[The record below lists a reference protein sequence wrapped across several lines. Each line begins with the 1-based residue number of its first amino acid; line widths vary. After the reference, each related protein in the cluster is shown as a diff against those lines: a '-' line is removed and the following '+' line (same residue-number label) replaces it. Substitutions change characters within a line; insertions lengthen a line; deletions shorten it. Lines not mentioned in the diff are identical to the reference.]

1 MPDRKG
7 NQGDNRDEDKCAF
20 HRPYFHAECC
30 DPKGSSRK
38 RIPSTILSMADSY
51 DFRNIERAWQ
61 ARWERDGIYV
71 ARDDDPRPKY
81 YVLEMLPYPSGDLHV
96 GHAKN
101 YTLGDAIARTMRML
115 GYNVLHPM
123 GWDAFGLP
131 AENAAIQ
138 RGIDPATWTRS
149 NIENMERQLRLIG
162 TSYDWTREIATCLPE
177 YYRWNQW
184 LFLRLYERGLAYKRE
199 APVNWC
205 PHDLTVLANE
215 QVIDGRCWRCGH
227 LVERRNLSQWFLKI
241 TDYADRLLQSLD
253 DMPGWPERTK
263 TAQRNWIGRS
273 EGVEFAFDVDGL
285 DDRIDVFTTRIDTIY
300 GVTFLAIAPEL
311 PVVERL
317 KSIVTKEQA
326 EAIAAF
332 AQSLSSKSEL
342 ERTSLMEKDGLFT
355 GAYAINPLSHE
366 RVPIWVTNY
375 VLADYGTG
383 AVMGVPAH
391 DERDFDFA
399 KKHGLPI
406 VQVIVTPGTQIEEP
420 LEAAFVDDGR
430 LVASGDYSGMSSE
443 RARIALAE
451 RLTAMSMGR
460 KTINYRF
467 RDWLVSRQRY
477 WGTPIP
483 IVYCER
489 CGELPVPDTD
499 LPVLLPPD
507 VPITGEGSPLARD
520 AAFINTTCPNCGG
533 PAQRESDTMDTFF
546 ESSWYYLRYLDP
558 HNDHAP
564 WNSQLAKHWMNV
576 DQYIGGAEHTVL
588 HLLYSRFFYKFFHDE
603 GWVTGRDEPF
613 ERLFHQGFVLYNN
626 EKMSKSR
633 GNVIGID
640 ETAETNGVD
649 AMRLFLLYVTPPED
663 TSNWTDEGISGRVR
677 FLDRVWRA
685 CEPNV
690 KLAKAVSPRV
700 LPPMRTPQERAL
712 VRAVHVAAKS
722 GIDEVSSRRFH
733 FNTTIAK
740 LDELV
745 NAMTAFAKNDPAS
758 PAFLYAVHALPLVLA
773 PYAPHIADEL
783 WSRMGYDT
791 SIHLERVLEPDDE
804 ALAVDEITLVVQ
816 VNGKIRARINA
827 EPGIDEDRAFA
838 LALADPHV
846 RAQLDGKELRK
857 RIYVPDKLVNLV
869 AG

>member
-1 MPDRKG
+1 
-7 NQGDNRDEDKCAF
+7 
-20 HRPYFHAECC
+20 
-30 DPKGSSRK
+30 
-38 RIPSTILSMADSY
+38 MADSY
-51 DFRNIERAWQ
+51 DFRSIERAWQ
-61 ARWERDGIYV
+61 ARWERDGIYR
-71 ARDDDPRPKY
+71 AREDDPRPKY
-81 YVLEMLPYPSGDLHV
+81 YVLEMLPYPSGDLHA

-101 YTLGDAIARTMRML
+101 YTLGDAIARSMRML

-138 RGIDPATWTRS
+138 RGIDPASWTHS
-149 NIENMERQLRLIG
+149 NIANMQRQLRLIG
-162 TSYDWTREIATCLPE
+162 TSYDWTREIATCTPE

-184 LFLRLYERGLAYKRE
+184 IFLRLYERGLAYKRE

-205 PHDLTVLANE
+205 PHDQTVLANE

-241 TDYADRLLQSLD
+241 TDYADRLLRGLD
-253 DMPGWPERTK
+253 ELDGWPERTR

-273 EGVEFAFDVDGL
+273 EGVEFGFDVEGVNE
-285 DDRIDVFTTRIDTIY
+285 RIDVFTTRIDTIF
-300 GVTFLAIAPEL
+300 GVTFLAIAPEH
-311 PVVERL
+311 PVVTRL
-317 KSIVTKEQA
+317 EGIVSKEHA
-326 EAIAAF
+326 RAIETF
-332 AQSLSSKSEL
+332 AQSVSSKSEL

-375 VLADYGTG
+375 VLAEYGTG

-406 VQVIVTPGTQIEEP
+406 VQVIVTPGTEVTAP
-420 LEAAFVDDGR
+420 LEEAYLDDGR

-451 RLTAMSMGR
+451 RLTAMGCGR
-460 KTINYRF
+460 KTINHRF

-483 IVYCER
+483 IIYCER
-489 CGELPVPDTD
+489 CGELPVPEYD

-520 AAFINTTCPNCGG
+520 AAFINTTCPSCGG
-533 PAQRESDTMDTFF
+533 AAKRESDTMDTFF

-558 HNDHAP
+558 HNANAP
-564 WNSQLAKHWMNV
+564 WALEHAKYWMNV

-603 GWVTGRDEPF
+603 GWVSGRDEPF
-613 ERLFHQGFVLYNN
+613 ERLFHQGFVLYHN

-640 ETAETNGVD
+640 ETAEKNGVD

-663 TSNWTDEGISGRVR
+663 TSNWTEEGISGRVR

-685 CEPNV
+685 CEPH
-690 KLAKAVSPRV
+690 LERAKHISPRE
-700 LPPMRTPQERAL
+700 LPPMRNPEERAL
-712 VRAVHVAAKS
+712 VRALHVASKS

-745 NAMTAFAKNDPAS
+745 NAMTAFSKTNPDS
-758 PAFLYAVHALPLVLA
+758 PAFLYTVHALPLVLA

-783 WSRMGYDT
+783 WSQLGYAT
-791 SIHLERVLEPDDE
+791 SVHLERVIEPEDE

-816 VNGKIRARINA
+816 VNGKIRARISA
-827 EPGIDEDRAFA
+827 PPGIGEEQAYA